1 MQRWSSLSTAQQG
14 ALLARP
20 AQANS
25 AQLSETVS
33 AIIQNVATQGDDA
46 LRQYSAQFDKTP
58 ITHFALSAAQWE
70 QGLAALTP
78 ELKRAID
85 IAYGNILRF
94 HQAQKPSDYALN
106 TTAGVNCSMHY
117 APLSAVGLY
126 IPGGSAP
133 LPSTV
138 LMLGTPAQV
147 AGCERKVLCSP
158 PNANGS
164 LHPAILYAAQLCG
177 IDEIYLVG
185 GAQAI
190 AAMALGTNTIAKVD
204 KIFGPGNSFVTEA
217 KQQVSQMP
225 GGAAIDMPA
234 GPSEVLVLADSEAN
248 PAFVAADLLSQAEH
262 GEDSQA
268 ILVSDSKT
276 LIEQTQLEVEAQLA
290 RLSRQEIARKAMQN
304 ARYILANDMAQAI
317 AISNQYAPEHLIVQT
332 QAPRQWLPSLKYAG
346 SIFLGA
352 WSPES
357 AGDYAS
363 GTNHV
368 LPTYGYSRTY
378 SSLGLLDFY
387 RRYTVQELSSEGLQ
401 NIGQAIMDL
410 ADAEGLDAHKQAV
423 ALRLES
429 LSLEKSSA
437 IDNPTLSKA
446 VASKASASIEG
457 NIDGDIKSGIE
468 ANGFAQNLSADHVK
482 TLVPYESARRLFSG
496 GQYWLNANESPYANE
511 YQVQDDYFNRYP
523 DCQPPALL
531 QAYADYAGVN
541 AENVI
546 VSRGADEGIEL
557 LIRAFCEPGNE
568 GDPSSDQSTSLQQDT
583 ILICPPTYGMYAI
596 SANTFNVGVQKAPL
610 NDDFSL
616 DLSALKAAS
625 EQAQPP
631 KLVFVCSPNNPTGT
645 RIAQAQLEQV
655 LAMFSGKSL
664 VVVDEA
670 YIEFDIASS
679 WASRIT
685 EYDNL
690 VVLRTLSKAFA
701 LAGIRCGFT
710 LASEAIIKVL
720 MKVIAPYPISAP
732 VAQIAQQALSQTGLA
747 QMQQQVSQLQAYQ
760 TQLLARCQQ
769 FPGWELVGDSCAN
782 FLLFRIPEKQALMDF
797 LVANGM
803 LIRDQSKQAA
813 LQNCLRISIGNEQE
827 NQTLI
832 QLIEQFYKETQ
843 S

>member
-1 MQRWSSLSTAQQG
+1 MQSWSSLSAEAQ
-14 ALLARP
+14 ADLLARP

-33 AIIQNVATQGDDA
+33 AIINNVAQNGDAA
-46 LRQYSAQFDKTP
+46 LQAYSERFDKAP
-58 ITHFALSAAQWE
+58 VSRFALSQAQLS
-70 QGLAALTP
+70 QGLAQLTP
-78 ELKRAID
+78 ELKHAID
-85 IAYGNILRF
+85 TAYGNILRF
-94 HQAQKPSDYALN
+94 HQAQQPSGFEVE
-106 TTAGVNCSMHY
+106 TSAGINCAMHY

-147 AGCERKVLCSP
+147 AGCERKILCSP
-158 PNANGS
+158 PNENGS

-190 AAMALGTNTIAKVD
+190 AAMALGTDTIAKVD

-234 GPSEVLVLADSEAN
+234 GPSEVLVLADDQAN
-248 PAFVAADLLSQAEH
+248 PVFVAADLLSQAEH

-268 ILVSDSKT
+268 ILVSDSKA

-290 RLSRQEIARKAMQN
+290 RLSRQDIARKAMQN
-304 ARYILANDMAQAI
+304 ARYIFANDMAQAI

-332 QAPRQWLPSLKYAG
+332 QAPRQLLPALKYAG

-368 LPTYGYSRTY
+368 LPTYGYSRNY

-387 RRYTVQELSSEGLQ
+387 RRYTVQELSFAGLQ

-423 ALRLES
+423 ALRLQHAKAS
-429 LSLEKSSA
+429 DVDSAPSSNQA
-437 IDNPTLSKA
+437 FSQTLSA
-446 VASKASASIEG
+446 E
-457 NIDGDIKSGIE
+457 
-468 ANGFAQNLSADHVK
+468 HVK
-482 TLVPYESARRLFSG
+482 NLVPYESARRLFSG

-541 AENVI
+541 AENVV

-557 LIRAFCEPGNE
+557 LIRAFCQPGEP
-568 GDPSSDQSTSLQQDT
+568 QKQDT
-583 ILICPPTYGMYAI
+583 VLICPPTYGMYAI

-610 NDDFSL
+610 NADFSL
-616 DLSALKAAS
+616 DLNALKAAS
-625 EQAQPP
+625 EQAKPP

-655 LAMFSGKSL
+655 LAMFAGKSL

-710 LASEAIIKVL
+710 LAPEAIIKVL

-769 FPGWELVGDSCAN
+769 FPGWEWVGDSCAN
-782 FLLFRIPEKQALMDF
+782 FLLFRIPEKQAVMDY

-803 LIRDQSKQAA
+803 LIRDQSKQVA